1 MADKEAAEEKS
12 AGAPPRRPR
21 RTLAIAAVVG
31 AAAVVCGSFFL
42 HQRAGRDSTAG
53 DAPASP
59 AASAP
64 GGLLSAEELARLP
77 DLGDGWFGTPRP
89 GPGNYVRPT
98 PEYSRWR
105 ADFVKALARL
115 DRGKQHGKA
124 AALRKWFHRFEPD
137 LQRWTLEGG
146 RRPSVSLLFMTP
158 SVRRLV
164 CAPPHSAFERFHGYK
179 IVLPL
184 DRHVFY
190 YPAGPVEASRY
201 LLHPDGVRYGGR
213 RAKDQPDVFALFREA
228 GVTDPVARNV
238 LLKVSGREGG
248 FEAVNTWDTGYVSV
262 GFIQF
267 TTGPTSEGR
276 SLVRV
281 LERMQESEER
291 KTKKNPA
298 RRNEFDYYFVRRGV
312 GVEDG
317 KLVVRDPATA
327 KLLAGANAVNAIIED
342 KRLIAVFQNAGEH
355 SRAFRVAQIQEA
367 YHSYYLANKFWRLP
381 VAVVETYVDDSQ
393 PPEKSYVYGARNVQ
407 LAMAQATRRGA
418 LPGRGDT
425 PARRVVTRL
434 PDIVASYSDAL
445 PSEGGMLTLTDRAV
459 QRGVVNACQSFES
472 ALIEVAGNSPL
483 VIKDFRRREKDLIAR
498 IRNRI
503 DVLPQAPPAALG
515 PVVDDKESPAAAEPE
530 QPEGKAA
537 SPAAAEDASADA
549 AGEPAVPQPPDEHG
563 EEPNETPVQDAR

>member
-1 MADKEAAEEKS
+1 MADKEAAEVKCACTPLRWS
-12 AGAPPRRPR
+12 LRV
-21 RTLAIAAVVG
+21 LIIAAVG
-31 AAAVVCGSFFL
+31 AVAVVCGSLLL
-42 HQRAGRDSTAG
+42 HQRAGREGADKE
-53 DAPASP
+53 APAGP
-59 AASAP
+59 VASAP
-64 GGLLSAEELARLP
+64 GGLLLGEDLARHP
-77 DLGDGWFGTPRP
+77 DSGDGWFGTPRP
-89 GPGNYVRPT
+89 RPGNYARPT
-98 PEYSRWR
+98 PEYVRWR

-115 DRGKQHGKA
+115 DRAKQHGKA
-124 AALRKWFHRFEPD
+124 TALRKWFHRFEPA

-146 RRPSVSLLFMTP
+146 RRPSVSLLFLTP
-158 SVRRLV
+158 AVRRLV
-164 CAPPHSAFERFHGYK
+164 CAPPHGAFEKFYGYK

-213 RAKDQPDVFALFREA
+213 RAKDQADVFSLFREA
-228 GVTDPVARNV
+228 GVTSPVARNV

-291 KTKKNPA
+291 KTKMNPA
-298 RRNEFDYYFVRRGV
+298 RRNEFDYYFVKRGV
-312 GVEDG
+312 CVEDG

-327 KLLAGANAVNAIIED
+327 KFLKGADAVNAIIED

-367 YHSYYLANKFWRLP
+367 YRSYYLADKFWRLP
-381 VAVVETYVDDSQ
+381 VAVVETYVDGSEE
-393 PPEKSYVYGARNVQ
+393 PRKSYVYGARNVQ
-407 LAMAQATRRGA
+407 LAMAQATRRGE
-418 LPGRGDT
+418 LPERGDT

-459 QRGVVNACQSFES
+459 QRGVLNACQSFE
-472 ALIEVAGNSPL
+472 AAVIEVAGDGPL
-483 VIKDFRRREKDLIAR
+483 VMKDFRRREKDLIAR

-503 DVLPQAPPAALG
+503 DVLPQ
-515 PVVDDKESPAAAEPE
+515 VPAAALAPMGGKRKSPAVLEPE
-530 QPEGKAA
+530 RPVEQAA
-537 SPAAAEDASADA
+537 GPAAAAFVNA
-549 AGEPAVPQPPDEHG
+549 AGEPAAPQPIDELG
-563 EEPNETPVQDAR
+563 EKHNETTVPDAR